1 MRATPSVPTSTFE
14 AKERNMLA
22 HRHTVLTAALCA
34 LLGGAA
40 GFALPARAEDAAK
53 PAKAAAPARA
63 SAQQHFASP
72 EAAAAALVAAV
83 KTGDQAAM
91 LGVLGPDAKSIVES
105 GDAVADR
112 QGGERFVASYDA
124 AHALETP
131 NAGRAELVIGEDR
144 WPFPIP
150 IVKEGAGW
158 RFDTAA
164 GQEEVLDR
172 RIGRNERA
180 TIQTCLAIVDAQR
193 DYYTRNPDKDPLLH
207 YARRFDSSK
216 GKRDGLYFP
225 TAEGEQESPLGSLV
239 AQARDEG
246 YTKKV
251 GKPTPFTPFHGYVY
265 RMLEAQGPHAR
276 DGAYAYVVRGQM
288 IGGFAVVAY
297 PARYDNSGVMT
308 FIVNQDGEVFQKD
321 LGAETGKLVRAIE
334 RYDPDQSWQ
343 RVPEEDQA
351 PESVSSAE

>member
-1 MRATPSVPTSTFE
+1 MRATPSIPTSIFE
-14 AKERNMLA
+14 AKEQKMLA
-22 HRHTVLTAALCA
+22 HRRTVLAAALCA
-34 LLGGAA
+34 LLGVAA
-40 GFALPARAEDAAK
+40 GFAVPAHAEDAAK
-53 PAKAAAPARA
+53 PVKAATPARA

-72 EAAAAALVAAV
+72 EAATAALVAAV
-83 KTGDQAAM
+83 KAGDRAAM
-91 LGVLGPDAKSIVES
+91 LAVLGSNARSLVES

-112 QGGERFVASYDA
+112 AAGERFVASYDA

-131 NAGRAELVIGEDR
+131 SAERVELVIGEDG

-150 IVKEGAGW
+150 IVKEASGW

-164 GQEEVLDR
+164 GREEILGR

-180 TIQTCLAIVDAQR
+180 TIQTCLAVVDAQR
-193 DYYTRNPDKDPLLH
+193 DYYTRNPAKDPLLH
-207 YARRFDSSK
+207 YARRFESTK

-225 TAEGEQESPLGSLV
+225 TGEGEAESPLGSLV
-239 AQARDEG
+239 SQARDEG
-246 YTKKV
+246 YKTQAA
-251 GKPTPFTPFHGYVY
+251 KPTPFHGYLY

-288 IGGFAVVAY
+288 IGGFALVAY
-297 PARYDNSGVMT
+297 PASYDNSGVMT
-308 FIVNQDGEVFQKD
+308 FVVNQDGEVYQKD
-321 LGAETGKLVRAIE
+321 LGPETAKLARAIE

-351 PESVSSAE
+351 PEAVSAAEE